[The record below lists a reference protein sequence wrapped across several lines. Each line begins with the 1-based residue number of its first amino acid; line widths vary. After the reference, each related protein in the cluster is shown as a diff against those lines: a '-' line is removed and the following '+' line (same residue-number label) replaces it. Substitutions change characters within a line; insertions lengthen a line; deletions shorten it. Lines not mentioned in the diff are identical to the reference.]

1 PPLLRLAA
9 QADSARLGQRL
20 VARRRLA
27 QAVDVPPRRQA
38 RPAAPLPRRVRLLQ
52 RHARRLHGPRR
63 ALPGRRRGAARGIP
77 RRRLRLRLAPALL
90 DRAPALPGGG
100 GPALPASARSRP
112 LPLPQLGHVGR
123 ARRRR
128 ARAAADAGGRASRRV
143 AARAARRLPQ
153 LGAAHCA
160 RFADAARLRR
170 QRPDRVRLPL
180 RLAAPRACAAAV
192 GRQARHAAPAAQRP
206 LRVAPRRRARRRRRA
221 LRVARDV
228 SRPDFP
234 TRERR
239 HRPSQLDLLGRRS
252 SL

>member
-1 PPLLRLAA
+1 MPLPVVGDGARAE
-9 QADSARLGQRL
+9 ADTARLGQRL

-77 RRRLRLRLAPALL
+77 RRRRRLRLAPALL

-100 GPALPASARSRP
+100 GPALPASARCLP

-180 RLAAPRACAAAV
+180 RLAAPRACVRREGREYQAA
-192 GRQARHAAPAAQRP
+192 
-206 LRVAPRRRARRRRRA
+206 ARRRPRA
-221 LRVARDV
+221 LRHLPA
-228 SRPDFP
+228 
-234 TRERR
+234 
-239 HRPSQLDLLGRRS
+239 
-252 SL
+252 